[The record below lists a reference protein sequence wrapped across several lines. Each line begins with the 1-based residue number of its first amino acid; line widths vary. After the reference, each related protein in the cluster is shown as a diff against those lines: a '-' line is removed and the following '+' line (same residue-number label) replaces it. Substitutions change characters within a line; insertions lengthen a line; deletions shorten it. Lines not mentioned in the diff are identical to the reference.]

1 MKCYLDFVNL
11 KLRDTCLNT
20 KLITFTLT
28 WSLDYDY
35 SNVLDILVFV
45 T

>member
-11 KLRDTCLNT
+11 KLQDTYLNT
-20 KLITFTLT
+20 KLTTFTLT

-35 SNVLDILVFV
+35 SNV